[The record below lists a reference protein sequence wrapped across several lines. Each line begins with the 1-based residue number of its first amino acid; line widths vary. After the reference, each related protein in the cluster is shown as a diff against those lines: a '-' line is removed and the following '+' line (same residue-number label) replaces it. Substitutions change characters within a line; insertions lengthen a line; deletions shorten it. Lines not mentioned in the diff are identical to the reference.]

1 MTRDELIAELEATE
15 GPSGILDMHIANAT
29 DKPHREYT
37 SSIDAA
43 LTLVPEEWCW
53 NTGMQ
58 NEEYTTRP
66 RAYCWKPTPTK
77 DPVMRDAATPA
88 LALCIV
94 ALKAREVH
102 EETAV

>member
-1 MTRDELIAELEATE
+1 MTHAELIAALEKAD

-43 LTLVPEEWCW
+43 LTLVPEGWCW

-66 RAYCWKPTPTK
+66 RAYCWKPAPPK

-88 LALCIV
+88 LALCV
-94 ALKAREVH
+94 AALKALDIADRPD
-102 EETAV
+102 